1 MRGETDVSTFM
12 TFVGVF
18 LIIVNIMHLNKF
30 FLFIKNK
37 EIRYY
42 TNIVSLSIFIPLF
55 MRIAFEG
62 GYDTFLTR
70 MRVDIQFLVSSLF
83 LGMLFVILLTKG
95 IKNKRTKSLEKSIE
109 EISTNNKG
117 NIQAVTTITVGY
129 LFGFLVMYFVYDRN
143 IYSNL
148 TNYYNTY

>member
-30 FLFIKNK
+30 FIFIKNK

-95 IKNKRTKSLEKSIE
+95 IKNKRTESLEKSIE

>member
-12 TFVGVF
+12 MFVGVF

-30 FLFIKNK
+30 FMFIKNK

>member
-1 MRGETDVSTFM
+1 MRGETDVYTFM

-18 LIIVNIMHLNKF
+18 LIIINIMHLNKF
-30 FLFIKNK
+30 FIFIKNK

-129 LFGFLVMYFVYDRN
+129 LFGFLVMYFFYDRN